1 MTTNAESQ
9 EAASPIPVR
18 IGVSSCLLGQKVRF
32 DGGHKQDSFLVHE
45 LGRHVEWVPV
55 CPEFEVGMGIPRE
68 SVRLVRREGDPE
80 TAPPRMVGPKT
91 GTDWTERM
99 LAYSESR
106 VRALEKLELSGYVL
120 KSKSPSC
127 GMERVKVYTPQGMP
141 EKNGTGLFSGVLL
154 RLLPWLPVEE
164 EGRLNDST
172 LRENFIE
179 RVFAYHRWLL
189 FNRERYSVGR
199 LVEFHRRHKFLLFS
213 HSEKHMREL
222 GRIVAAAKGR
232 PARETLQAYGEAF
245 FAAMAVK
252 TTIRRHV
259 NALQHVAGFLKDKID
274 AGDRKELV
282 ETLEAYRRGLVP
294 RVVPQTLILHHLRR
308 AQVPYMDDQ
317 YYLSPH
323 PKELVL
329 KYHV

>member
-1 MTTNAESQ
+1 
-9 EAASPIPVR
+9 
-18 IGVSSCLLGQKVRF
+18 
-32 DGGHKQDSFLVHE
+32 
-45 LGRHVEWVPV
+45 
-55 CPEFEVGMGIPRE
+55 
-68 SVRLVRREGDPE
+68 
-80 TAPPRMVGPKT
+80 
-91 GTDWTERM
+91 
-99 LAYSESR
+99 
-106 VRALEKLELSGYVL
+106 
-120 KSKSPSC
+120 
-127 GMERVKVYTPQGMP
+127 
-141 EKNGTGLFSGVLL
+141 
-154 RLLPWLPVEE
+154 
-164 EGRLNDST
+164 
-172 LRENFIE
+172 
-179 RVFAYHRWLL
+179 
-189 FNRERYSVGR
+189 
-199 LVEFHRRHKFLLFS
+199 
-213 HSEKHMREL
+213 MREL

-252 TTIRRHV
+252 TTVRRHV